1 MHKRL
6 TRYLLGLLLCL
17 VASQTL
23 YSQNGT
29 LTGKVTLKGE
39 SLPLEGI
46 AVFLDGTNYA
56 DITNSQGLYKLS
68 GIPSG
73 TYRLVASSVGYTS
86 FSTDVTIR
94 AEEVKTLAIELKE
107 SVLGLPEAVVASVSL
122 TGGLR
127 GLKNVPGSA
136 HYLSA
141 RELETFSYTD
151 INRALGAVPGVNI
164 QEEDGYGLRPNIG
177 LRGSGSERS
186 AKITVMEDGVLAA
199 PAPYAAPAAYYFPT
213 MGRMQGI
220 EILKG
225 SSQVRF
231 GPYTTGGA
239 INLISTAIPDQFS
252 AKVDLRAG
260 EFGTRKLH
268 AWVGDSHKN
277 VAYMAE
283 TFQLLSKGYKALD
296 NGGPTGFDKKDYLAK
311 VRINTNPSAAIYQS
325 LTFKF
330 GQTTETSNETYL
342 GLTDADFEITP
353 YRRYAGSQMDLMKTE
368 HEQYSVQHFAEFSST
383 LDLTTTAYYNKF
395 HRNWYK
401 LDKVVNSAGQ
411 KTGIA
416 TLLNDPLTYAEAF
429 SVVKGE
435 TSQNDEALQVKANNR
450 SYKSRGVQTVLG
462 FRPSATHT
470 FDLGLRFHKDELDR
484 FQWVDAYRM
493 DNGVMEL
500 TRPGTPGTES
510 NRIESATALA
520 AYLQYKLKIGQW
532 TFIPG
537 IRYENIELARK
548 DYGKN
553 DPERN
558 GTNLSERSNKV
569 AVWIPGVGAT
579 YQIDPQLA
587 FFAGIHKGFTP
598 PGSKEGTQPENSIN
612 YEAGL
617 RYRKGVLSA
626 QTVLFVNDYDNLLGA
641 DLAAAGGSGT
651 GDLFNGGAAL
661 TKGLEVELTYDLLSE
676 NSGLGLPLS
685 LSYTFTDAKFHN
697 SFDSEFE
704 GWGTVD
710 DGDELPYLA
719 KHQLA
724 LQAGFRY
731 FKFSSNLQLRFQ
743 SDMRTAPGQGAIPD
757 SERIDGYAVIDFSSQ
772 YQVRKEVALFL
783 SINNLTNKAY
793 AVSRNPAGL
802 RPGLPRMVLA
812 GFKVKF

>member
-1 MHKRL
+1 MRKKL
-6 TRYLLGLLLCL
+6 TTNLLSLLLCL
-17 VASQTL
+17 AGTQVLFA
-23 YSQNGT
+23 QNGT
-29 LTGKVTLKGE
+29 ISGKVSLSGE
-39 SLPLEGI
+39 DLPLEGI

-56 DITNSQGLYKLS
+56 DITNSQGLYKIT

-73 TYRLVASSVGYTS
+73 KYKLVSSSIGYNT
-86 FSTDVTIR
+86 FSKEITINGD
-94 AEEVKTLAIELKE
+94 E
-107 SVLGLPEAVVASVSL
+107 SLTIDIPLVETVLGLPEAVVASVSL

-136 HYLSA
+136 HYLSPL
-141 RELETFSYTD
+141 ELETFSYTD

-164 QEEDGYGLRPNIG
+164 QEEDGFGLRPNIG

-213 MGRMQGI
+213 MGRMQAV

-239 INLISTAIPDQFS
+239 INLISTAIPDRFS
-252 AKVDLRAG
+252 GKVDLLAG

-268 AWVGDSHKN
+268 AWVGDSHRN
-277 VAYMAE
+277 VAYVVE
-283 TFQLLSKGYKALD
+283 TFQLLSDGFKKLD
-296 NGGPTGFDKKDYLAK
+296 NDGPTGFDKKDYLAK
-311 VRINTNPSAAIYQS
+311 LRLNTGPTASVYQS
-325 LTFKF
+325 LTFKI
-330 GQTTETSNETYL
+330 GQTTEASNETYL
-342 GLTDADFEITP
+342 GLSDQDFEKTP

-368 HEQYSVQHFAEFSST
+368 HQQYSVQHFAEFSSK

-401 LDKVVNSAGQ
+401 LDKVVDSSGQ
-411 KTGIA
+411 KVGIA
-416 TLLNDPLTYAEAF
+416 GLVNDPVTYAEAF
-429 SVVKGE
+429 SIVNGAS
-435 TSQNDEALQVKANNR
+435 SQNDEALQVKANNR

-462 FRPSATHT
+462 FRPSAAHT

-500 TRPGTPGTES
+500 TKPGTPGTES
-510 NRIESATALA
+510 NRLESATAFA

-537 IRYENIELARK
+537 VRYENIELARK

-553 DPERN
+553 DPERT
-558 GTNLSERSNKV
+558 GADLSERSNQV
-569 AVWIPGVGAT
+569 DVLIPGVGAT
-579 YQIDPQLA
+579 YQLNMETA
-587 FFAGIHKGFTP
+587 FFAGIHKGFAP
-598 PGSKEGTQPENSIN
+598 PGSKEGTQPESSIN

-626 QTVLFVNDYDNLLGA
+626 QAVVFMNDYDNLLGA
-641 DLAAAGGSGT
+641 DLAAGGGT
-651 GDLFNGGAAL
+651 GSGDLFNGGAAQ
-661 TKGLEVELTYDLLSE
+661 TKGLELEVTYDLLGDK
-676 NSGLGLPLS
+676 SGLGLPLH
-685 LSYTFTDAKFHN
+685 LSYTFTDAHFHN
-697 SFDSEFE
+697 SFDSDFE
-704 GWGTVD
+704 GWGTVA

-724 LQAGFRY
+724 LQAGFR
-731 FKFSSNLQLRFQ
+731 FNDFSANLNLRYQ
-743 SDMRTAPGQGAIPD
+743 SDMRTAPGQGDIPAN
-757 SERIDGYAVIDFSSQ
+757 ELIEGYTVIDFSTQ
-772 YQVRKEVALFL
+772 YQLSKQAALFL
-783 SINNLTNKAY
+783 SVNNLTDRVY
-793 AVSRNPAGL
+793 AVARNPAGL
-802 RPGLPRMVLA
+802 RPGLPRMVL
-812 GFKVKF
+812 GGVKVRF